1 MKKSERINDMMI
13 YLNNKE
19 TFNLKDIMEKYSIS
33 KNTALRDI
41 RSLEEIGMPIYSF
54 SGRNGRY
61 KILKNKLL
69 SPVLFNVN
77 EIYALYFTM
86 LTLKGYKTTP
96 FHLDIEKL
104 KEKFKNCLPQ
114 RQVEEIN
121 KMETILNFEVSKHQK
136 ESPFLKKILENSI
149 EEKVCKILYKE
160 EKKEKYYFVQFFK
173 ISSAY
178 GQWLASGYDFEDREI
193 KNFQCDKIIHLAED
207 DKFESISF
215 EKFVNL
221 NSDMYKI
228 HDCNMINFELEI

>member
-121 KMETILNFEVSKHQK
+121 KLFKRNWFKFIIFCQMDNFITLKIFNFPIL
-136 ESPFLKKILENSI
+136 
-149 EEKVCKILYKE
+149 
-160 EKKEKYYFVQFFK
+160 
-173 ISSAY
+173 
-178 GQWLASGYDFEDREI
+178 
-193 KNFQCDKIIHLAED
+193 KII
-207 DKFESISF
+207 S
-215 EKFVNL
+215 
-221 NSDMYKI
+221 
-228 HDCNMINFELEI
+228 

>member
-61 KILKNKLL
+61 KILKNKLF

-77 EIYALYFTM
+77 EIHALYFTI
-86 LTLKGYKTTP
+86 LALKGCKKTP

-104 KEKFKNCLPQ
+104 KEKFKSCLPQ
-114 RQVEEIN
+114 KQIEEIN

-136 ESPFLKKILENSI
+136 ESPLLKKILENSI

-160 EKKEKYYFVQFFK
+160 EKKDKYYFVQFFK

-178 GQWLASGYDFEDREI
+178 EQWLASGYDFEDREI

-207 DKFESISF
+207 DKFEPISF

-221 NSDMYKI
+221 NSDIYKI
-228 HDCNMINFELEI
+228 HDCNIINFELEI

>member
-1 MKKSERINDMMI
+1 MKKSERINDMMM

-104 KEKFKNCLPQ
+104 KEKFKSCLPQ
-114 RQVEEIN
+114 NQMEEIN
-121 KMETILNFEVSKHQK
+121 KMEAILNFEVSKHQK
-136 ESPFLKKILENSI
+136 ESPLLKKILENSI

-160 EKKEKYYFVQFFK
+160 ENKDKYYFVQFFK

-178 GQWLASGYDFEDREI
+178 GQWLASGYNFEDSEI
-193 KNFQCDKIIHLAED
+193 KNFQCDKIIHLAKD

>member
-77 EIYALYFTM
+77 EIHALYFTI
-86 LTLKGYKTTP
+86 
-96 FHLDIEKL
+96 LDL
-104 KEKFKNCLPQ
+104 
-114 RQVEEIN
+114 R
-121 KMETILNFEVSKHQK
+121 
-136 ESPFLKKILENSI
+136 
-149 EEKVCKILYKE
+149 
-160 EKKEKYYFVQFFK
+160 
-173 ISSAY
+173 
-178 GQWLASGYDFEDREI
+178 
-193 KNFQCDKIIHLAED
+193 
-207 DKFESISF
+207 
-215 EKFVNL
+215 
-221 NSDMYKI
+221 
-228 HDCNMINFELEI
+228 